1 MFMTIE
7 RSQSVHSIACY
18 ASSPCARFSIQASTD
33 LRRIFAS
40 PKPRRKDLPSCIV
53 TLNMEMDWIC
63 RMLSTVLLASR
74 IKLSY
79 LLKVPQNEAMDIS
92 VVNSLPSAV

>member
-1 MFMTIE
+1 M
-7 RSQSVHSIACY
+7 
-18 ASSPCARFSIQASTD
+18 
-33 LRRIFAS
+33 
-40 PKPRRKDLPSCIV
+40 PSCIV
-53 TLNMEMDWIC
+53 TLNMEMDRIY

-92 VVNSLPSAV
+92 VVYSLLSVV